1 MNPDGGIWPSIII
14 ILLTAILGAFLMV
27 GDAAITNLN
36 EGKLKKLLEALQS
49 QPIEAYIAEEYST
62 VFPAF

>member
-36 EGKLKKLLEALQS
+36 EGKLKKLLEEKKKQDVG
-49 QPIEAYIAEEYST
+49 E
-62 VFPAF
+62 